1 LAEDLKLGGVETTME
16 FNDVQRMAT
25 SVLREYGVPMKVS
38 GISAVETGW
47 TIAFAGFY
55 PGSPALEVNV
65 ASDRSSAHHVRES
78 LKRSLAVSD

>member
-1 LAEDLKLGGVETTME
+1 MEINDL
-16 FNDVQRMAT
+16 QRMAD

-38 GISAVETGW
+38 GISAVNSGW

-55 PGSPALEVNV
+55 PGSPALEVNL

-78 LKRSLAVSD
+78 LKRSLDVSD

>member
-1 LAEDLKLGGVETTME
+1 ME
-16 FNDVQRMAT
+16 LNDVRQMAL

-38 GISAVETGW
+38 GISAVDTGW

-55 PGSPALEVNV
+55 PGSPALEVSV
-65 ASDRSSAHHVRES
+65 ANGRSSAYHVRES